1 MISQKI
7 SMVNLGFGYSLM
19 QPDQKY
25 MIKEEMFKV
34 SININI
40 NEFWF
45 FKRQFD

>member
-1 MISQKI
+1 
-7 SMVNLGFGYSLM
+7 MVNLGFGYSIM
-19 QPDQKY
+19 DPEHKY

-34 SININI
+34 SVNINI